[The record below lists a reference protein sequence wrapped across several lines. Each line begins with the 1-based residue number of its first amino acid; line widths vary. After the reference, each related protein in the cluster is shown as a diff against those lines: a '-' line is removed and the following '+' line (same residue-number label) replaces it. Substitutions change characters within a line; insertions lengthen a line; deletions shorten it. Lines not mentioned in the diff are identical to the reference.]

1 MGTAPIAIFGYD
13 RPEHLQNMV
22 ESLLKNKESKNS
34 DVYFFVDG
42 ATNKTDIQKH
52 EQVIQIANENFPFKS
67 QKTIL
72 REKNI
77 SCKFNIITG
86 ISEVL
91 ESRDSVI
98 VLEDDLVLGKYFLNY
113 MNSSLEKYKEYDE
126 IWHVNGYAHPQL
138 FKNKKKASLSVL
150 CQPWG
155 WGTWNDKWDEFI
167 KNKYYEKNIISTL
180 EDSERRKYNFYDLA
194 TYWESALKL
203 DQVNKN
209 SIWDAYWY
217 QTVFLNNGLTVF
229 PQQSHIQ
236 NSGFDGSGIHCGV
249 NNDFDTEIND
259 TKTIKFPKQI
269 KESKLYRFNTYLF
282 YKKYT
287 TRRYFRY
294 HQHKISSFKNFKS
307 FLTDKTKSIFNL
319 N

>member
-1 MGTAPIAIFGYD
+1 MKLVDARKVISK
-13 RPEHLQNMV
+13 L
-22 ESLLKNKESKNS
+22 NK
-34 DVYFFVDG
+34 D
-42 ATNKTDIQKH
+42 
-52 EQVIQIANENFPFKS
+52 NEN
-67 QKTIL
+67 
-72 REKNI
+72 E
-77 SCKFNIITG
+77 
-86 ISEVL
+86 E
-91 ESRDSVI
+91 
-98 VLEDDLVLGKYFLNY
+98 LVYE
-113 MNSSLEKYKEYDE
+113 LEKYKEYDE

-269 KESKLYRFNTYLF
+269 NVEQKSILEL
-282 YKKYT
+282 YKK
-287 TRRYFRY
+287 
-294 HQHKISSFKNFKS
+294 
-307 FLTDKTKSIFNL
+307 TK
-319 N
+319 